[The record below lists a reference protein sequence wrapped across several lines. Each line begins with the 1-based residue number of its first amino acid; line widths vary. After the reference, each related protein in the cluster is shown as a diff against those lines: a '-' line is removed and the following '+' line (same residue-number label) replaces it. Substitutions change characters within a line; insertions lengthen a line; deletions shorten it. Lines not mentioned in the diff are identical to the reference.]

1 MRVGVVLPS
10 FRYGSEEAMATA
22 RAAEAGGIDAVFCF
36 DHLWPMGQPERPALA
51 PFPLLGAVAG
61 STDRLCVG
69 TLVARVGLV
78 PDGVLIAEFVALD
91 LVAPGRVIA
100 GLGTGD
106 HKSSDENDAYGVP
119 AAPPEERRA
128 ALARCAAALRDLG
141 MPVWVG
147 AGSRATNEVAL
158 EAGVALNL
166 WGASAEAVAAR
177 AAQGEVTWAGPA
189 VTGGDAAAIT
199 AVLRPIAEAGATWAV
214 LASPTPM
221 DALAEAAAALREDSP

>member
-1 MRVGVVLPS
+1 MRIGVVLPS
-10 FRYGSEEAMATA
+10 FRRSSAEAMATA
-22 RAAEAGGIDAVFCF
+22 RQAEEAGIDGVFCF

-61 STDRLCVG
+61 STQRLCVG

-78 PDGVLIAEFVALD
+78 PDEVLISEFAALGV
-91 LVAPGRVIA
+91 VAPGRVIA

-128 ALARCAAALRDLG
+128 ALARCAVALGDLG

-147 AGSRATNEVAL
+147 GGSRTTNELARRVGA
-158 EAGVALNL
+158 ALNL
-166 WGASAEAVAAR
+166 WGAPVAVVAAH
-177 AAQGEVTWAGPA
+177 AGAGEVTWAGPA
-189 VTGGDAAAIT
+189 VAGGDPASIA
-199 AVLRPIAEAGATWAV
+199 AVLRPIAAAGAAWAV
-214 LASPTPM
+214 LASPTPI
-221 DALAEAAAALREDSP
+221 DALAEVARALRDGPG

>member
-22 RAAEAGGIDAVFCF
+22 RAAEAEGIDAAFCF

-61 STDRLCVG
+61 STDRLWVG

-78 PDGVLIAEFVALD
+78 PDEVLVSEFAALAA
-91 LVAPGRVIA
+91 VAPGRVIA

-106 HKSSDENDAYGVP
+106 GKSSAENDAYGVP
-119 AAPPEERRA
+119 AASAEDRRA
-128 ALARCAAALRDLG
+128 GLTRCAVALRDSG

-147 AGSRATNEVAL
+147 AGSRATNEVAR
-158 EAGVALNL
+158 EVGVALNL
-166 WGASAEAVAAR
+166 WGTSAEVVAQHAVD
-177 AAQGEVTWAGPA
+177 GEVTWAGPA
-189 VTGGDAAAIT
+189 LKGDAAAIG
-199 AVLRPIAEAGATWAV
+199 AVLQPIADAGATWAV
-214 LASPTPM
+214 LASPTPL
-221 DALAEAAAALREDSP
+221 DALAAAARALRDRSR